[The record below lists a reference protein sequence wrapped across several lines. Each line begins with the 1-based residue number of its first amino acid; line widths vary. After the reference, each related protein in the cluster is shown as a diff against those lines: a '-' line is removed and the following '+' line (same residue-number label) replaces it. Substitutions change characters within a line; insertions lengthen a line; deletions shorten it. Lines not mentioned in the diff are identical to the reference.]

1 MKKEEFFAMLDKK
14 FGEIKNFVENHSKK
28 QQ

>member
-14 FGEIKNFVENHSKK
+14 FRELKNFVENHSKK